1 MKQGNKMGTLAK
13 MLRTFGYEGADHQ
26 LGTKGMA
33 PNQGRVKSRRWRKPG
48 PTLYKSAVSGFPR
61 SSQRCGSVP
70 APTMDQ
76 VRKIERE
83 YGQRL
88 RVFQGVMFFKEDSV
102 LFTKEEGQKRYEA
115 DCHQENIGARYTN

>member
-33 PNQGRVKSRRWRKPG
+33 PPQGRVRSRRARRPG

-76 VRKIERE
+76 VRKIERT

-88 RVFQGVMFFKEDSV
+88 DVKAGLMYFKGEDL
-102 LFTKEEGQKRYEA
+102 LFTQHEAQKRGE
-115 DCHQENIGARYTN
+115 T